1 MHHPDQS
8 NVRGA
13 FVTAL
18 TLELGPDA
26 EGVPHYKVADV
37 TDTVR
42 AVEHVLDALQLEV
55 VPKNAVGYLPTTTE
69 RVGTGIG
76 HYHYHLDE
84 GMSAR
89 DMGVHLTESHA
100 EDVISAGHNV
110 DGFWVLWRYLTLD
123 AISKIQEGR
132 T

>member
-1 MHHPDQS
+1 MIREQS

-26 EGVPHYKVADV
+26 QGVPHYKVADAADV
-37 TDTVR
+37 VR
-42 AVEHVLDALQLEV
+42 AVEHVLEALNLEV
-55 VPKNAVGYLPTTTE
+55 VPKDAVGYLPATTE
-69 RVGTGIG
+69 KIGLGIG
-76 HYHYHLDE
+76 HFHYHLDE
-84 GMSAR
+84 GMSAD
-89 DMGVHLTESHA
+89 DMGTHLTESHA

-110 DGFWVLWRYLTLD
+110 DGFWVLWRYQTVD
-123 AISKIQEGR
+123 PISKIQEGR